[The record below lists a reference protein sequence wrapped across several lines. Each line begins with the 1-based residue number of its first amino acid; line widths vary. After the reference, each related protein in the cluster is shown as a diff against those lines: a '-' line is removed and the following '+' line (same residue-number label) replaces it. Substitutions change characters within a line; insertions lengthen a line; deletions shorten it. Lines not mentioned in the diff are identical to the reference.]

1 VLAIVGMRHAVPG
14 LEPLL
19 IDATPATG
27 SNPLPYY
34 MAVGR
39 RLARPVKAGAFITV
53 DAVEPAADSVL
64 WRLRAEQD
72 ALFWRN

>member
-1 VLAIVGMRHAVPG
+1 M
-14 LEPLL
+14 
-19 IDATPATG
+19 DALPASG

-39 RLARPVKAGAFITV
+39 RLKRPVKAGEFITA
-53 DAVEPAADSVL
+53 DAVEAPASSVL

-72 ALFWRN
+72 AAFRRA